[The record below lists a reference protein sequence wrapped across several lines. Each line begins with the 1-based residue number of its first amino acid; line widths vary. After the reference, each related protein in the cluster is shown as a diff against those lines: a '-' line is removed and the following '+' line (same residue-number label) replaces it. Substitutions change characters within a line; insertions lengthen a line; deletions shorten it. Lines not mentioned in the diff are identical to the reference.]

1 MVYMIK
7 KMKLGVYSMRRII
20 VALLVSSCLLISGIL
35 PTNLSYAKNSI
46 SNLPVVAEDA
56 AVFYLVPHQLTAE
69 LNKSSVSLDSVS
81 IKAAPLLKKNNHL
94 YFPFK
99 WLETTHLAT
108 INQDEKTGST
118 WAEFDTE
125 NSVPFSS
132 FRLMPNQSKIFSY
145 SDGTLTALD
154 ESIPKTFMKNG
165 QLYIPV
171 SLLPK
176 MGINYTWSNGVM
188 HWVWNDKVV
197 KTLHPTYTT
206 DRENITFS
214 ALVQKEFGHAY
225 VLVNTGHGGMTS
237 SIGGSIST
245 FKGTE
250 KTIEKSIIV
259 NGRTFQRIE
268 YSVDLRPGPNPL
280 EIYTNDKGSA
290 KIMVHRK
297 VLNSSSVPIRYNHPE
312 NEQDIRFTKPTQGY
326 LRVKAGDPIAIAGVV
341 TATDLESNEV
351 SFGVAA
357 FQNEDFVEV
366 EKKTVIPLKQDKS
379 FIGSVVIQKPGTY
392 LVNILSPD
400 VFVGGSSPYGSV
412 KWAEIA
418 VEVLPKINKKP

>member
-1 MVYMIK
+1 
-7 KMKLGVYSMRRII
+7 MRRII

-35 PTNLSYAKNSI
+35 PTALSYAENSI
-46 SNLPVVAEDA
+46 SNLPIVAEDA

-69 LNKSSVSLDSVS
+69 LNKSSLLLDSVS
-81 IKAAPLLKKNNHL
+81 IKTAPLLKRNNHL

-99 WLETTHLAT
+99 WLETAHLAT
-108 INQDEKTGST
+108 IKRDAKTGST

-125 NSVPFSS
+125 NSVPFPSL
-132 FRLMPNQSKIFSY
+132 RLMPNQSKIY
-145 SDGTLTALD
+145 DGTMTALD

-171 SLLPK
+171 SLLSK
-176 MGINYTWSNGVM
+176 MGINYKWSNGVM
-188 HWVWNDKVV
+188 HWTWNDKLIKV
-197 KTLHPTYTT
+197 LHPTYTT
-206 DRENITFS
+206 DKENITFS
-214 ALVQKEFGHAY
+214 ALVQKEFGPAY
-225 VLVNTGHGGMTS
+225 LLVNTGDGGMTS
-237 SIGGSIST
+237 SIEGSIST

-250 KTIEKSIIV
+250 KKIEKSILV

-268 YSVDLRPGPNPL
+268 YSVGLRPGPNPL
-280 EIYTNDKGSA
+280 EIYTYDKGSA

-297 VLNSSSVPIRYNHPE
+297 VLKPSSVPIRYNHAS

-326 LRVKAGDPIAIAGVV
+326 LRVQAGDPIAITGVV
-341 TATDLESNEV
+341 TATYLESNEV

-357 FQNEDFVEV
+357 FQNGDFVEV

-379 FIGSVVIQKPGTY
+379 FSGSVFIQKPGTY

>member
-1 MVYMIK
+1 
-7 KMKLGVYSMRRII
+7 MKLGVYSMRRIF
-20 VALLVSSCLLISGIL
+20 VSLLVSSCLLISGL
-35 PTNLSYAKNSI
+35 LLAPLSYAENSN
-46 SNLPVVAEDA
+46 SNLPVVVEDA

-69 LNKSSVSLDSVS
+69 LNKSSLSLDSVS
-81 IKAAPLLKKNNHL
+81 IKTAPLLKKNNHL

-99 WLETTHLAT
+99 WLETAHLAT
-108 INQDEKTGST
+108 TKWDAKTGST

-132 FRLMPNQSKIFSY
+132 FRLMPNQAKIFRY
-145 SDGTLTALD
+145 EDGTMTALD
-154 ESIPKTFMKNG
+154 EPIPKTFMKND
-165 QLYIPV
+165 QLYIPA

-197 KTLHPTYTT
+197 KALHPTYTT
-206 DRENITFS
+206 DKEKITFS

-225 VLVNTGHGGMTS
+225 LMVNTGHGGMTS

-245 FKGTE
+245 FKG
-250 KTIEKSIIV
+250 KEKSIGKPIII
-259 NGRTFQRIE
+259 NGQTFRRIE
-268 YSVDLRPGPNPL
+268 YSVELRPGPNPL
-280 EIYTNDKGSA
+280 EITTNDKGSV

-297 VLNSSSVPIRYNHPE
+297 VLNPSSVPIRYNHPE
-312 NEQDIRFTKPTQGY
+312 NEHDIRFTKPTQGY
-326 LRVKAGDPIAIAGVV
+326 LRVQAGDPIAIAGVV
-341 TATDLESNEV
+341 TATYLESNEV

-357 FQNEDFVEV
+357 FQNGDFVEV
-366 EKKTVIPLKQDKS
+366 EKKTVIPLKQDKFFS
-379 FIGSVVIQKPGTY
+379 GSVVIQKPGTY

-418 VEVLPKINKKP
+418 VEVLPKTKKNP

>member
-1 MVYMIK
+1 
-7 KMKLGVYSMRRII
+7 MRRIF
-20 VALLVSSCLLISGIL
+20 VSLLVSSCLLISGML
-35 PTNLSYAKNSI
+35 PTALSYAENSN

-69 LNKSSVSLDSVS
+69 LNKSSLSLDSVS

-99 WLETTHLAT
+99 WLETAHLAT
-108 INQDEKTGST
+108 IKRDAKTGSM

-132 FRLMPNQSKIFSY
+132 LRLMPNQSKIFSY
-145 SDGTLTALD
+145 SDGTMTALD

-171 SLLPK
+171 SLLSK

-197 KTLHPTYTT
+197 KALHPTYTT
-206 DRENITFS
+206 DKENITFS

-268 YSVDLRPGPNPL
+268 YSVGLRPGPNPL

-290 KIMVHRK
+290 NIMVHRK
-297 VLNSSSVPIRYNHPE
+297 VSNPSSVPIRYNHAG

-326 LRVKAGDPIAIAGVV
+326 LRVQAGDPIAIAGVV
-341 TATDLESNEV
+341 TATYLESNEV
-351 SFGVAA
+351 SFGVAV
-357 FQNEDFVEV
+357 FQNDDFVEV
-366 EKKTVIPLKQDKS
+366 EKKTVIPLKRDKS
-379 FIGSVVIQKPGTY
+379 FSGSIVIRKPGTY

-412 KWAEIA
+412 KWAEIV
-418 VEVLPKINKKP
+418 VEVLPKSNKKP

>member
-1 MVYMIK
+1 
-7 KMKLGVYSMRRII
+7 MRRII

-69 LNKSSVSLDSVS
+69 LNKSSLSLDSVY
-81 IKAAPLLKKNNHL
+81 IKAAPLLKKNNYL

-99 WLETTHLAT
+99 WLETAHLAT
-108 INQDEKTGST
+108 IKRDAKTFST

-132 FRLMPNQSKIFSY
+132 LRLMPNQSKIFSY
-145 SDGTLTALD
+145 SDGTMTALD

-165 QLYIPV
+165 QLYVPV

-188 HWVWNDKVV
+188 HWVWNDKIIKV
-197 KTLHPTYTT
+197 LHPTYTT
-206 DRENITFS
+206 DKENITFS

-225 VLVNTGHGGMTS
+225 LMVNTGDGGMTS

-245 FKGTE
+245 LKGKE
-250 KTIEKSIIV
+250 KNIGKPIIM
-259 NGRTFQRIE
+259 NGQTFQRIE
-268 YSVDLRPGPNPL
+268 YSVELRPGPNPL
-280 EIYTNDKGSA
+280 EIITNDKGSA

-297 VLNSSSVPIRYNHPE
+297 VLNPSSVPIRYNHAS

-326 LRVKAGDPIAIAGVV
+326 LRVKAGDSIAIAGVV
-341 TATDLESNEV
+341 TDTYIQSNEV

-357 FQNEDFVEV
+357 FKNGNFVEE
-366 EKKTVIPLKQDKS
+366 EKKIVIPLKQDKS
-379 FIGSVVIQKPGTY
+379 FSGSIVIRKPGTY
-392 LVNILSPD
+392 LLNILSPD

-418 VEVLPKINKKP
+418 VEVLSNTNKNP

>member
-1 MVYMIK
+1 
-7 KMKLGVYSMRRII
+7 MRRIF
-20 VALLVSSCLLISGIL
+20 VSLLVASCLLISGLL
-35 PTNLSYAKNSI
+35 PTALSYAENSN
-46 SNLPVVAEDA
+46 STLPVVAEDA
-56 AVFYLVPHQLTAE
+56 AVFYLVPHQLTAK
-69 LNKSSVSLDSVS
+69 LNKSSLSLDSVS
-81 IKAAPLLKKNNHL
+81 LKAAPLLRKNNHL

-99 WLETTHLAT
+99 WLETAHLAT
-108 INQDEKTGST
+108 IKRDAKTGST

-132 FRLMPNQSKIFSY
+132 FRLMPNQSKIFRY
-145 SDGTLTALD
+145 SDGTMTALD

-165 QLYIPV
+165 QLYIPA

-188 HWVWNDKVV
+188 HWMWNDKVA
-197 KTLHPTYTT
+197 KALHPTYTT
-206 DRENITFS
+206 DKENITFS

-237 SIGGSIST
+237 SIGGGIST

-250 KTIEKSIIV
+250 KTTEKSIIV

-268 YSVDLRPGPNPL
+268 YSVGLRPGPNPL
-280 EIYTNDKGSA
+280 EITTNDKGSA

-297 VLNSSSVPIRYNHPE
+297 VLNPSSVPIRYNHPE
-312 NEQDIRFTKPTQGY
+312 NEQDIRFTNPTQGY
-326 LRVKAGDPIAIAGVV
+326 LRVQAGDPIAIAGVV
-341 TATDLESNEV
+341 TATYLESNEV

-357 FQNEDFVEV
+357 FQNDDFIEV
-366 EKKTVIPLKQDKS
+366 EKKTVVPLKQDKS
-379 FIGSVVIQKPGTY
+379 FNGSIVIRKPGTY

-418 VEVLPKINKKP
+418 VEVLPKTKKNP

>member
-1 MVYMIK
+1 
-7 KMKLGVYSMRRII
+7 MRRIF
-20 VALLVSSCLLISGIL
+20 VALLVYSCLLISGIL
-35 PTNLSYAKNSI
+35 PTALSYAEKSI
-46 SNLPVVAEDA
+46 SNLPIVAEDA

-69 LNKSSVSLDSVS
+69 LNKSSISLDSVS

-99 WLETTHLAT
+99 WLETAHLAT
-108 INQDEKTGST
+108 IKRDAKTGSM

-125 NSVPFSS
+125 NSVPFPSL
-132 FRLMPNQSKIFSY
+132 RLMPNQSKIY
-145 SDGTLTALD
+145 DGTMTALD

-171 SLLPK
+171 SLLSK

-197 KTLHPTYTT
+197 KALHPTYTT

-225 VLVNTGHGGMTS
+225 LMVNTGHGGMTS
-237 SIGGSIST
+237 SIGGGIST
-245 FKGTE
+245 FKGKE
-250 KTIEKSIIV
+250 KNIGKPIIM
-259 NGRTFQRIE
+259 NRQTFQRIE
-268 YSVDLRPGPNPL
+268 YSVELRPGPNPL
-280 EIYTNDKGSA
+280 EITTNDKGSA

-297 VLNSSSVPIRYNHPE
+297 VLNPSSVPIRYNHAE
-312 NEQDIRFTKPTQGY
+312 NAQDIRFTKPTQGY
-326 LRVKAGDPIAIAGVV
+326 LRVQAGDPIAIAGVV
-341 TATDLESNEV
+341 TATYLESNEV

-357 FQNEDFVEV
+357 FQNDDFVEID
-366 EKKTVIPLKQDKS
+366 KKTVIPLKQDKS
-379 FIGSVVIQKPGTY
+379 FNGSVVIRKPGTY

-418 VEVLPKINKKP
+418 VEVLPKTKKIHNSSLPNLTPAKYGPVY